1 MIFSEV
7 YKTIRM
13 KLFGV
18 KITNAMLIMLVL
30 GIFLGVNMV
39 GSTSRVSPREAFTMF
54 GAPVGEKTT
63 ADVYGNWI
71 SRQHEPVR
79 NPHETIQQGRTQLS
93 GDQLDILAENK
104 FSPECCGHDMGYSS
118 SQGCACLTSE
128 QRTLLGGG
136 NCK

>member
-1 MIFSEV
+1 
-7 YKTIRM
+7 M

-18 KITNAMLIMLVL
+18 KLTSTVLIVFVL
-30 GIFLGVNMV
+30 GIFV
-39 GSTSRVSPREAFTMF
+39 GTLLMGSRTRISPREAFTMF
-54 GAPVGEKTT
+54 GAPLHEEPT

-79 NPHETIQQGRTQLS
+79 NPHETIKQGRTS
-93 GDQLDILAENK
+93 TDMDKLDILAENK

-136 NCK
+136 A